1 VAKLPVAT
9 ISTILELQH
18 RLIDSIDSVTE
29 TEFKLFMKHGET
41 AQTLSELE
49 ELQSI
54 KEKIEPVYSQLNVL
68 LLKVA
73 ESQPIASD
81 DVLNLLYSS
90 TIEMAE
96 VVLGAS
102 AASLREIQNNWRNL

>member
-1 VAKLPVAT
+1 VAKLPIAT
-9 ISTILELQH
+9 ISSILELQR

-29 TEFKLFMKHGET
+29 TEFKLFRKHGET

-54 KEKIEPVYSQLNVL
+54 KEKLEPVYSQLHVL

-73 ESQPIASD
+73 ESQPTASD

-90 TIEMAE
+90 IEMAE

>member
-9 ISTILELQH
+9 IFTILELQH

-54 KEKIEPVYSQLNVL
+54 KEKLEPVYSQLNVL

-90 TIEMAE
+90 IEMAE

-102 AASLREIQNNWRNL
+102 AASLREIQNNWKNL